1 MMVFSSSS
9 SLDVRHP
16 HLRDEVH
23 RRRARVQ
30 VRHLVPWLTAAVIA
44 CAPESGAVAEPEA
57 QSQSFATVCA
67 LKETKVITLI
77 EDHGEAGD
85 LPADSLGD
93 AGLAMLRARLA
104 CYEGRVAEALALYDG
119 ILSLGPVVSLRRP

>member
-1 MMVFSSSS
+1 MMVSFSSS
-9 SLDVRHP
+9 SLDVL
-16 HLRDEVH
+16 HLRDRKH
-23 RRRARVQ
+23 RRPERV
-30 VRHLVPWLTAAVIA
+30 RTSRLVPWLALIVIVCAA
-44 CAPESGAVAEPEA
+44 GAAAAADAASRP
-57 QSQSFATVCA
+57 FATVCA

-119 ILSLGPVVSLRRP
+119 ILSLGPVVSLRKP